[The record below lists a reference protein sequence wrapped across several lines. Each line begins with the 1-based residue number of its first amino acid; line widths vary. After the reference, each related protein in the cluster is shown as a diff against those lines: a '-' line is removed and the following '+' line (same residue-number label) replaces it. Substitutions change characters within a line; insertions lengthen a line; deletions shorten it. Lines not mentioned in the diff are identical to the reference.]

1 MLYKGVMMGIKVVQL
16 IERFKLTIVNEGLND
31 CEITAVESNRCGL
44 QLSGFFRRFERRRI
58 QIIGNAEKEF
68 LETLGEE
75 DYRKAFSK
83 LMDQNPPCIILAHG
97 NKVTDEVVE
106 MAKEANQWI
115 LTTEEHT
122 SKYLIDQTIYL
133 TLQLAEKIT
142 LHGVLMDVYGV
153 GVLII
158 GDSGVGKSETAIS
171 LIRQGHMLVADDA
184 VEIKRVNS
192 ELLMGTSHELTRNL
206 IECRG
211 IGIVNI
217 NSLFGKS
224 AIRLEGP
231 VEIIMHLVKWD
242 DNVDYDRV
250 HGDFSTKD
258 ILGIDVPVAL
268 IPVKPGRDLAA
279 IVEIGALNFR
289 QNKMGH
295 NTAQELSQ
303 AIKLLTK

>member
-1 MLYKGVMMGIKVVQL
+1 MGVKITEL
-16 IERFKLTIVNEGLND
+16 IETFKLKVLTEGNTE

-44 QLSGFFRRFERRRI
+44 QLAGFFRQFERKRI
-58 QIIGNAEKEF
+58 QIIGNAENEF
-68 LETLGEE
+68 LESLSE
-75 DYRKAFSK
+75 DAYNKAISN
-83 LMDQNPPCIILAHG
+83 LIDQEPPCIIFANG
-97 NKVTDEVVE
+97 NKVTEAVLA
-106 MAKEANQWI
+106 MATKANQWI
-115 LTTEEHT
+115 LATDEPT
-122 SKYLIDQTIYL
+122 SKYLIDQTIFL
-133 TLQLAEKIT
+133 KLQLAETIT

-153 GVLII
+153 GVLLI

-184 VEIKRVNS
+184 VEIKRINS
-192 ELLMGTSHELTRNL
+192 DLLMGTSHELTRNL

-242 DNVDYDRV
+242 DNVDYDRI

-258 ILGIDVPVAL
+258 ILGVEVPVAL
-268 IPVKPGRDLAA
+268 IPVKPGRNLAA

-289 QNKMGH
+289 QNKMGY
-295 NTAQELSQ
+295 NTAKELSQ
-303 AIKLLTK
+303 AIMSVTNPSDK

>member
-1 MLYKGVMMGIKVVQL
+1 MGIKVTDL
-16 IERFKLTIVNEGLND
+16 INTFKLEILTEGQEA

-44 QLSGFFRRFERRRI
+44 QLTGFFRQFERRRI
-58 QIIGNAEKEF
+58 QIIGNAENEF
-68 LETLGEE
+68 LETLDEAG
-75 DYRKAFSK
+75 YNKAFSNLIK
-83 LMDQNPPCIILAHG
+83 QEPPCIILANG
-97 NKVTDEVVE
+97 NSLSDTVVE
-106 MAKEANQWI
+106 MAKEAKQWI
-115 LTTEEHT
+115 LATKEPT
-122 SKYLIDQTIYL
+122 SKYLIDQTIFL
-133 TLQLAEKIT
+133 KHQLAEKIT

-153 GVLII
+153 GVLLI
-158 GDSGVGKSETAIS
+158 GNSGVGKSETAIS

-184 VEIKRVNS
+184 VEIKKINS

-242 DNVDYDRV
+242 DDVDYDRI
-250 HGDFSTKD
+250 HGDFSTKE
-258 ILGIDVPVAL
+258 ILGIDVPEAL
-268 IPVKPGRDLAA
+268 IPVKPGRNIAA

-289 QNKMGH
+289 QNQMGY
-295 NTAQELSQ
+295 NTAKELSQ
-303 AIKLLTK
+303 AIKTITKQM

>member
-1 MLYKGVMMGIKVVQL
+1 MMGVKVAQL
-16 IERFKLTIVNEGLND
+16 IETFSLTIINEGLID

-44 QLSGFFRRFERRRI
+44 QLAGFYREFERRRV

-68 LETLGEE
+68 LETLDEG
-75 DYRKAFSK
+75 DYRKAFSN
-83 LMDQNPPCIILAHG
+83 LIDREPPCIILAHG
-97 NKVTDEVVE
+97 NNVTDEVVE
-106 MAKEANQWI
+106 MAKKANQWI

-122 SKYLIDQTIYL
+122 SKYLIDQTLYL
-133 TLQLAEKIT
+133 TLQLANKIT

-153 GVLII
+153 GVLIT

-184 VEIKRVNS
+184 VEIKKVNS
-192 ELLMGTSHELTRNL
+192 DLLMGTSHELTRNL

-242 DNVDYDRV
+242 DDVDYDRV

-268 IPVKPGRDLAA
+268 IPVKPGRNLAA

-289 QNKMGH
+289 QNKMGY
-295 NTAQELSQ
+295 NTAKELSQ
-303 AIKLLTK
+303 AIKRLSK